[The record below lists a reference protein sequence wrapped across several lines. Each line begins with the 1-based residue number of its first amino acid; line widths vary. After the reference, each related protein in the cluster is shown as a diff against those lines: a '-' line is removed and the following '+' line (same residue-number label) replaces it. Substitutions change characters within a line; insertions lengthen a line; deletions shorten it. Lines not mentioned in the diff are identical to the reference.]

1 MSTISALPTV
11 PASKRESTGDRRMAI
26 ALAAQQ
32 LIVEKGF
39 EGLRTRDIAD
49 RVGINIATLHYHV
62 PSKEALIAL
71 VAESLCAEFRAQ
83 REKRA
88 RAGLSPLQ
96 RLRLNFEGYR
106 EVLETR
112 PDLVQVFAE
121 LLIRAKRDDS
131 IRTVIEPQLGHWIGQ
146 LDEVLGAGVA
156 DGTFR
161 PGMDTRAA
169 AYMIA
174 SALQTLWR
182 DSDQLAAF
190 ERVADELERAVIN
203 PTLANKDP
211 NK

>member
-1 MSTISALPTV
+1 MSTISAIPT
-11 PASKRESTGDRRMAI
+11 SKRESTEDRRLAI
-26 ALAAQQ
+26 AIAARQ

-83 REKRA
+83 REKRV

-96 RLRLNFEGYR
+96 RLRLNFDGYR
-106 EVLETR
+106 ETLQTR
-112 PDLVQVFAE
+112 PDLIQVFAE
-121 LLIRAKRDDS
+121 LLIRAKRDDN
-131 IRTVIEPQLGHWIGQ
+131 IRSVIEPQLGHWIGQ
-146 LDEVLGAGVA
+146 LDEVLSAGVA

-169 AYMIA
+169 AHMIT
-174 SALQTLWR
+174 STLQTLWR
-182 DSDQLAAF
+182 DSDQIAAF

-203 PTLANKDP
+203 PTLANTDE
-211 NK
+211 NE

>member
-1 MSTISALPTV
+1 MATIAPIPPPPAAKRQPTE
-11 PASKRESTGDRRMAI
+11 ARRRAI
-26 ALAAQQ
+26 AMAARQ

-88 RAGLSPLQ
+88 RPGLSPLQ
-96 RLRLNFEGYR
+96 QLRLQFDGYR
-106 EVLETR
+106 ETLDTR
-112 PDLVQVFAE
+112 PDLIHVFAE
-121 LLIRAKRDDS
+121 LLIRARRDDT
-131 IRTVIEPQLGHWIGQ
+131 IRALIEPQLDHWVGQ
-146 LDEVLGAGVA
+146 LDEILKAGVA
-156 DGTFR
+156 DGSFR

-169 AYMIA
+169 AYMITA
-174 SALQTLWR
+174 ALQTLWR

-203 PTLANKDP
+203 PTLANKDQT
-211 NK
+211 K

>member
-1 MSTISALPTV
+1 MVSVRDFRKRYGAFEAVKGIGFEVARGEVFALLGPNGAGKTSTL
-11 PASKRESTGDRRMAI
+11 EC
-26 ALAAQQ
+26 L
-32 LIVEKGF
+32 

-83 REKRA
+83 REKRV

-106 EVLETR
+106 EMLETK

-121 LLIRAKRDDS
+121 LLMRAKRDDS
-131 IRTVIEPQLGHWIGQ
+131 IRGVIEPQLGHWIGQ
-146 LDEVLGAGVA
+146 LDEVLSAGVA

-161 PGMDTRAA
+161 PGNSITRAEA
-169 AYMIA
+169 AKMVIK
-174 SALQTLWR
+174 
-182 DSDQLAAF
+182 
-190 ERVADELERAVIN
+190 VLEK
-203 PTLANKDP
+203 TEE
-211 NK
+211 